1 MTNAISSLLVNI
13 HINKWW
19 QLFDKMFPMH
29 FMPLDF
35 LLFNIK
41 NQYKR
46 IYGVCVILMIFFK
59 LLITFTAR
67 IQYKI
72 KSDIVH
78 TCIYDI
84 HVLHSLKYIRSI
96 IPIIVGIS
104 ILIECNMNCIDN
116 AVHFNVCYFIIP
128 ITTATKRTWK
138 IKT

>member
-1 MTNAISSLLVNI
+1 MQFHHFWSIFTSTNDDNYS
-13 HINKWW
+13 
-19 QLFDKMFPMH
+19 KMFPMH

-46 IYGVCVILMIFFK
+46 IYGVCVILMIFLK
-59 LLITFTAR
+59 LLITFTAH

-96 IPIIVGIS
+96 IPIIVGILNS
-104 ILIECNMNCIDN
+104 
-116 AVHFNVCYFIIP
+116 Y
-128 ITTATKRTWK
+128 
-138 IKT
+138 